1 MVVNMLKTTKIKGE
15 VLERINSKK
24 GRYTIGDYI
33 ELMLDYF
40 QLTGINPEDRNVSSY
55 QNISAVMN
63 QVQKDIAKDRE
74 AYFKKLSAIER
85 DTFIPMFQLIK
96 DLKYKASLNEVN
108 PVGGMEV
115 EENKGQWNDLIY
127 ELENLNFKVAGQKRI
142 YENSDIEN
150 LINRFK

>member
-1 MVVNMLKTTKIKGE
+1 MLKTTKIKGE

-40 QLTGINPEDRNVSSY
+40 QLTGINPEDRNVTSY

>member
-1 MVVNMLKTTKIKGE
+1 MLKTTKIKGE
-15 VLERINSKK
+15 VLDRVNAKK

-55 QNISAVMN
+55 QNISAVLN
-63 QVQKDIAKDRE
+63 QILKDISKDRE

-96 DLKYKASLNEVN
+96 DLKLKASLNDIKPSVDRN
-108 PVGGMEV
+108 V
-115 EENKGQWNDLIY
+115 ERESGQWNDFIY
-127 ELENLNFKVAGQKRI
+127 QLESLDYKIVGQKRI
-142 YENSDIEN
+142 FENADIEN
-150 LINRFK
+150 LIKSFK